1 MENFPRQNSVDM
13 FGIDGSCNDGVVYK
27 VAREDAVF
35 GLYAAAPYDGV
46 ADDAEVSGGAGRCR
60 ERLVGDLP
68 GLDKIFVQTLYRRT

>member
-46 ADDAEVSGGAGRCR
+46 ADDAEVGGGVRRCR
-60 ERLVGDLP
+60 EGLVGNLL
-68 GLDKIFVQTLYRRT
+68 GQDKIFMQTLYGRT